1 MSDELNL
8 KEAVPV
14 VKKTRGRK
22 KKDEDVSKI
31 NGLIDVDGFMRA
43 AAEIEKDSL
52 VTANDVVNL
61 LIESMEQAYLEWSYP
76 GLFKDKDSKDPDL
89 EAVKNLVQAK
99 VVFSENFG
107 KFEIYDIKTVT
118 EEDEIIDDSY
128 QISLED
134 AQEIVPSAKLGD
146 VIDIPFDVTLLD
158 KPFVRRVK
166 QLLTTKFKDAS
177 KSAILSLYKDKI
189 GHLIEGSVV
198 KVDEENKTYEL
209 SFGKA
214 NGILKKPNL
223 IPQDNFSTGERVTVY
238 LKEVS
243 EKQSPASLI
252 ITRSSELFVKALMED
267 SIPELTTGE
276 VKVKAI
282 SREAGRRTKVFV
294 ESTVPNLDPV
304 GACVGPES
312 TRIHNVLTNLRGEK
326 IDILVYKKN
335 KALQIIEAMKPATVI
350 GISCP
355 EDFFDENVSYQ
366 ELEREPNYEYPKIT
380 VVVMNGNQGVAI
392 GSLGVNVRLAS
403 KITMCTISVL
413 QADEAIKQGLKYML
427 VQDVEKLAG
436 ETVTSKPEA
445 KPLTDEEKQIQA
457 EAEAEVAEE
466 LHENDNVSEEKATVT
481 EEKKVEEKPVE
492 DEKPAE
498 TVAEEKPAVEEK
510 PVEKPTVE
518 EKPVEVIEH
527 VEIKN
532 KPKVSLE
539 EIEEA
544 LSSKKGPSETRSRKR
559 FNKPKADEEK
569 KEDEPSLASQQEAM
583 PIYTQEELEQMDNDE
598 QEPDYEDDTDID
610 LEDYEDDKYYN
621 N

>member
-8 KEAVPV
+8 EEVKA
-14 VKKTRGRK
+14 VKKPRGRK
-22 KKDEDVSKI
+22 KKDEDVAKI
-31 NGLIDVDGFMRA
+31 NGLIDVDGFMKA
-43 AAEIEKDSL
+43 ASEIEKDSL

-76 GLFKDKDSKDPDL
+76 GLFRDKDSKDPDI

-118 EEDEIIDDSY
+118 EEDDIIDDSY

-158 KPFVRRVK
+158 KAFVRRVK

-177 KSAILSLYKDKI
+177 KAAILTLYKDKI
-189 GHLIEGSVV
+189 GHLIDGTVT

-214 NGILKKPNL
+214 TGILKKQSL
-223 IPQDNFSTGERVTVY
+223 IPQDNFSSGERVTVY
-238 LKEVS
+238 LKDVS
-243 EKQSPASLI
+243 ERQSPASLN

-267 SIPELTTGE
+267 SVPELNTGDI
-276 VKVKAI
+276 KIKAI

-294 ESTVPNLDPV
+294 ESNVTGLDPV

-312 TRIHNVLTNLRGEK
+312 TRIHNVLSNLHGEK

-335 KALQIIEAMKPATVI
+335 KALQIIEAMKPANVI
-350 GISCP
+350 GITCP
-355 EDFFDENVSYQ
+355 EDFFDPNVSYQ
-366 ELEREPNYEYPKIT
+366 ELEREPEYEYPKIT

-392 GSLGVNVRLAS
+392 GSQGVNVRLAS
-403 KITMCTISVL
+403 KITLCTISVL

-436 ETVTSKPEA
+436 DTVTAKVEE

-466 LHENDNVSEEKATVT
+466 LHENDIIEEKKEEEKAEPVKE
-481 EEKKVEEKPVE
+481 EEKPVIEEKPVVEEKTVVEEKPV
-492 DEKPAE
+492 
-498 TVAEEKPAVEEK
+498 
-510 PVEKPTVE
+510 

-544 LSSKKGPSETRSRKR
+544 LSSKKGPSETRSRK
-559 FNKPKADEEK
+559 KYYKKQEEEK
-569 KEDEPSLASQQEAM
+569 KEVEPSLASQQEAM
-583 PIYTQEELEQMDNDE
+583 PIYTQEELDQMDEDE
-598 QEPDYEDDTDID
+598 NENEYEEDSDFD